1 MRIILQQSGT
11 KKQLW
16 GRHIKVVTIVKEIEL
31 KFIFHISVL
40 KNNYK
45 KTKYK
50 VKKNTHSDY
59 SAFHARV

>member
-1 MRIILQQSGT
+1 MRIILRQSGT

-50 VKKNTHSDY
+50 GKEEYT
-59 SAFHARV
+59 F